1 MLWNKF
7 SKIKSIILSNIIKK
21 LLHNLEFVHPW
32 IPFISNIVLKIQ
44 QPV

>member
-7 SKIKSIILSNIIKK
+7 SKIQSIILSNIIKK
-21 LLHNLEFVHPW
+21 SLYNLEFVYPW

-44 QPV
+44 